1 MSKNDE
7 AAHPNQAT
15 TARMLPSDVTT
26 IELACSHIES
36 SAALCLAGRLQ
47 TADRWISSDISL
59 VT

>member
-26 IELACSHIES
+26 IGLACSHIES

-47 TADRWISSDISL
+47 TVDL
-59 VT
+59 K